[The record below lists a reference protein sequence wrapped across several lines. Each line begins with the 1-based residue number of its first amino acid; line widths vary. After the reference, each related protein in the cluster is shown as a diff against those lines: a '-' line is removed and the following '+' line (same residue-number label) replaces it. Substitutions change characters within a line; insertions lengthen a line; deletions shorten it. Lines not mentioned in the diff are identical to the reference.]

1 MLTVFKKFHQCALL
15 KSSSGWYGA
24 SALRWPLAIHPVQFS
39 SVPQLCPTL
48 SDPMDC
54 SMPGFPVHHQ
64 LLEPTQ
70 THVHWVVMPS
80 NHLIL
85 CVHFSSHLQSFPES
99 GSFPMN
105 QFFISGSQSIG
116 VSASASATHPLARN
130 HLVSGRCSFLFGL
143 WVTSQSDSSLTPSP
157 WLYLDHLHPNSD
169 SSAYLIFF
177 FSFSHPSFAWS
188 NVLPGFWEWQETLSL
203 PLKWPVVHPVT
214 GFHDFLSDLAWT
226 SPITYYHSGNT
237 GQPDPAHPV
246 VLVGTLHLLV
256 EHWLQDYPGSS
267 QCLVLNT
274 LRDLL

>member
-1 MLTVFKKFHQCALL
+1 MPSWSPPLGDLGHLHCA
-15 KSSSGWYGA
+15 GH
-24 SALRWPLAIHPVQFS
+24 WPSIQFS
-39 SVPQLCPTL
+39 SVQFLSCVQLFVTPWTAACQASL
-48 SDPMDC
+48 SITN
-54 SMPGFPVHHQ
+54 SWSLLKLMPI
-64 LLEPTQ
+64 ES
-70 THVHWVVMPS
+70 VMPS

-116 VSASASATHPLARN
+116 VSASASATHPLPRN

-143 WVTSQSDSSLTPSP
+143 WVTSQSDSSLIPSP

-177 FSFSHPSFAWS
+177 FAFSHPSFAWPYA
-188 NVLPGFWEWQETLSL
+188 LPGFWEWQETLSL

-214 GFHDFLSDLAWT
+214 GFHDCLSDLAWT
-226 SPITYYHSGNT
+226 SPITYYHSGDT

-267 QCLVLNT
+267 QRLVLNS